1 MFDDLRQQAGNE
13 SSFDEEPI
21 DGTGPK
27 PALTAL
33 SGALGGFGINQ
44 PDGAP
49 RYSVNSDLILGLNG
63 PQRFVLSL
71 LFFMMVVTLGVMLLF
86 VTGRVVLP
94 F

>member
-33 SGALGGFGINQ
+33 AGFGMNL
-44 PDGAP
+44 PGGP
-49 RYSVNSDLILGLNG
+49 SRRSPKSGLIFGLNG

-71 LFFMMVVTLGVMLLF
+71 LFLMMVLTMGVMLLI
-86 VTGRVVLP
+86 VTQRVVLP
-94 F
+94 L